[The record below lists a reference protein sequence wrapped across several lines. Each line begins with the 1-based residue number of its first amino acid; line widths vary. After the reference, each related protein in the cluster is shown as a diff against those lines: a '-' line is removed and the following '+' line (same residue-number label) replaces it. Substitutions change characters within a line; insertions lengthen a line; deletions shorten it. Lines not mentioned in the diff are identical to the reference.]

1 MNITSPTSIANTIEL
16 LDKSLKDLEY
26 YSLANSICKVEY
38 LKSPMALT
46 HSLSYSLN
54 VDNIRGSQI
63 LVTENVIDET
73 TKTITSGNKT
83 ANVLYVSGNNIL
95 IQSTDTFNS
104 NDVLNKGGKVLKAH
118 NNILGQ
124 APSLANFGRA
134 DVGTNSNINISKAL
148 DYKIV
153 GRILNANNNSRKL
166 KAVISQEAYQDM
178 LTIYKD
184 REKLDEILKK
194 YMLIE
199 IQKGIDIDIINHIK
213 RKATLIDTLNMSNI
227 NKQGTIGVPGEALL
241 RILAEAIDDICIKT
255 VIPLDIFV
263 IGSPDSIKHI
273 SSYFATT
280 VDSDIASRNIFYRG
294 SIYGWNIL
302 SDITGSSLDS
312 YVLVGAIN
320 STILGIYTNVAFEA
334 TPDNQGNISL
344 YCMVQYDIQN
354 TPLDAD
360 KDGSS
365 QFIKRFNIIP

>member
-26 YSLANSICKVEY
+26 YSLANSICKVEDM
-38 LKSPMALT
+38 KSPMALS

-63 LVTENVIDET
+63 LVTESAIDKD
-73 TKTITSGNKT
+73 TKTINSGNKT
-83 ANVLYVSGNNIL
+83 AKVLYVSGNNIL
-95 IQSTDTFNS
+95 IQSSDIFKA
-104 NDVLNKGGKVLKAH
+104 NDILDKGGKVLKAH

-124 APSLANFGRA
+124 TPSLAHFGRA

-148 DYKIV
+148 DYRIV

-166 KAVISQEAYQDM
+166 KAVMSQEAYQDM

-184 REKLDEILKK
+184 KDRLNEILKK

-213 RKATLIDTLNMSNI
+213 RKATLVDTLNMSNI
-227 NKQGTIGVPGEALL
+227 NKQGTIGVPGEVVL
-241 RILAEAIDDICIKT
+241 RILAETIDDICIKT
-255 VIPLDIFV
+255 VIPLDIF
-263 IGSPDSIKHI
+263 ILGSPDSIKHI
-273 SSYFATT
+273 SSYFATQ
-280 VDSDIASRNIFYRG
+280 VDSDIASKNIFYRG
-294 SIYGWNIL
+294 SIYGWNVL

-312 YVLVGAIN
+312 YILVGAIN
-320 STILGIYTNVAFEA
+320 STILGIYTNIAFEA
-334 TPDNQGNISL
+334 TPDNQGNITL

-354 TPLDAD
+354 TPLDD
-360 KDGSS
+360 NGDGNS
-365 QFIKRFNIIP
+365 QFIKKFNIIP